1 METIEVTAA
10 IIRQEGAILIAQ
22 RPDGSHLGGLWEF
35 PGGKRE
41 AGESLEACLER
52 ECAEELGVTVSVGEL
67 VRVIEHAYPERR
79 VALHFFEC
87 RLLDGEP
94 RALGCKAVRWVTPG
108 ELSGFR
114 FPPADATLIEDLA
127 SGRL

>member
-1 METIEVTAA
+1 VETIEVTAA
-10 IIRQEGAILIAQ
+10 IIRRGEVILIAQ
-22 RPDGSHLGGLWEF
+22 RLDKSHLGGLWEF

-52 ECAEELGVTVSVGEL
+52 ECAEELGVTVKAGEL
-67 VRVIEHAYPERR
+67 VRAVEHSYPERR
-79 VALHFFEC
+79 VMLYFFEC

-94 RALGCKAVRWVTPG
+94 QALGCKSVRWVRPG
-108 ELSGFR
+108 ELSSYR
-114 FPPADATLIEDLA
+114 FPPADATLIEDLV